1 MFSVGAAVSGGNL
14 MSDLFNKLAMRRKG
28 ESEISIQLLFTISKR
43 YRKYR
48 LHGIITLYYWGFLN
62 TMYFDETEVCKLNFY
77 SNVHNYGPVISVP
90 QSEGQC

>member
-43 YRKYR
+43 
-48 LHGIITLYYWGFLN
+48 
-62 TMYFDETEVCKLNFY
+62 V
-77 SNVHNYGPVISVP
+77 
-90 QSEGQC
+90 